1 MGFADVINAE
11 DRVNVVLKVT
21 DLKELVSGCVQ
32 RDILMNGIKTRVSHD
47 AMYQMMTGNFLEDEE
62 EEDDD

>member
-11 DRVNVVLKVT
+11 DRVSVVLKVT
-21 DLKELVSGCVQ
+21 DLKDLIKGCVQ

-47 AMYQMMTGNFLEDEE
+47 AMYQMMTGKFLEDEDYE
-62 EEDDD
+62 E